1 MEEEEENV
9 LINDIEKITN
19 RFRSWLIDEQ
29 RDINDIASFDV
40 SKYIT
45 TLRAYILSLKTLLDS
60 KGIETPSFEEITKKA
75 GLYE

>member
-1 MEEEEENV
+1 MEEEDILTNNV
-9 LINDIEKITN
+9 EKILI
-19 RFRSWLIDEQ
+19 RFRSWSIDEQ

-45 TLRAYILSLKTLLDS
+45 TLRAYILSLKTLLYS
-60 KGIETPSFEEITKKA
+60 KGIESPSFEEVAKKV

>member
-1 MEEEEENV
+1 MKEEDV
-9 LINDIEKITN
+9 LINNIEKITSRVRN
-19 RFRSWLIDEQ
+19 WSIDEQ

-45 TLRAYILSLKTLLDS
+45 TLRAYILSLKTLLYS
-60 KGIETPSFEEITKKA
+60 KGIESPSFEEVAKKV

>member
-1 MEEEEENV
+1 MEEEDILTN
-9 LINDIEKITN
+9 NIEKILI
-19 RFRSWLIDEQ
+19 RFRSWSIDEQ